1 MTQEGM
7 NQNNLKD
14 TITRRGYSFV
24 ALWAA
29 GILLLYAVGGYLGVR
44 QLQGYKVETEKFRQ
58 ARIGSATTEPDA
70 QTPEIKM
77 APGAKPVDV
86 LVGMYINSIGEFS
99 LKESGWT
106 ADFDIWFRWTGEEVR
121 PGNNFEVANGRIDQ
135 RDKKEAYVTGREH
148 YERYRVKAR
157 LTKFFDS
164 SRFPFSDQGLTI
176 QMEDSAHEAEKL
188 RYVADEQ
195 GSGINRLGVLQSL
208 KITKSLMTAKL
219 HSYGSR
225 RGDPRFSPNTAD
237 VHSRFIFA
245 MLVSPPSME
254 VYMKLFQAL
263 FASVA
268 IAFIVFFIK
277 PIHVDPRFG
286 LGVGALFA
294 TVGNNIFVGTMLPP
308 AEGITL
314 IAMVN
319 AIGMATIFLTLVQST
334 ISLYILDTMGKEKL
348 RRFFDKVSF
357 VAFLVGYAVVNL
369 VLPLAARS

>member
-1 MTQEGM
+1 
-7 NQNNLKD
+7 
-14 TITRRGYSFV
+14 
-24 ALWAA
+24 
-29 GILLLYAVGGYLGVR
+29 
-44 QLQGYKVETEKFRQ
+44 
-58 ARIGSATTEPDA
+58 
-70 QTPEIKM
+70 
-77 APGAKPVDV
+77 
-86 LVGMYINSIGEFS
+86 
-99 LKESGWT
+99 
-106 ADFDIWFRWTGEEVR
+106 
-121 PGNNFEVANGRIDQ
+121 
-135 RDKKEAYVTGREH
+135 
-148 YERYRVKAR
+148 
-157 LTKFFDS
+157 
-164 SRFPFSDQGLTI
+164 
-176 QMEDSAHEAEKL
+176 L

-195 GSGINRLGVLQSL
+195 ESGINRLGVLQSL
-208 KITKSLMTAKL
+208 KITKSLMMVKL

-225 RGDPRFSPNTAD
+225 RGDLRLSPNTAD

-319 AIGMATIFLTLVQST
+319 AIGLATIFLTLVQST

>member
-1 MTQEGM
+1 MTQEDL
-7 NQNNLKD
+7 NQNDLKD
-14 TITRRGYSFV
+14 MITSRGFLFV
-24 ALWAA
+24 ILWAA
-29 GILLLYAVGGYLGVR
+29 GILLFYAIGGYLGVR
-44 QLQGYKVETEKFRQ
+44 ALLTYKGETDKFRET
-58 ARIGSATTEPDA
+58 RIGSATTEPDA
-70 QTPEIKM
+70 RAPEIKL
-77 APGAKPVDV
+77 APEAKPANV

-99 LKESGWT
+99 LRESAWT
-106 ADFDIWFRWTGEEVR
+106 ADFDIWFRWTGGEVR
-121 PGNNFEVANGRIDQ
+121 PGNNFEVANGEIDQ
-135 RDKKEAYVTGREH
+135 REKKEAYVTGQEH

-157 LTKFFDS
+157 LTKFFDA

-176 QMEDSAHEAEKL
+176 QMEDSTHEAERL

-208 KITKSLMTAKL
+208 KITKSLITVKL

-237 VHSRFIFA
+237 VHSRFIYA
-245 MLVSPPSME
+245 MLVSPPST
-254 VYMKLFQAL
+254 VLYMKMFQAL

-308 AEGITL
+308 AERISL
-314 IAMVN
+314 IGMVN
-319 AIGMATIFLTLVQST
+319 AIGLATIFLTLVQST
-334 ISLYILDTMGKEKL
+334 ISLYILDTMGQEKL

-357 VAFLVGYAVVNL
+357 VAFLIGYAVVNL
-369 VLPLAARS
+369 VLPLAAR